1 MWYSLSVLR
10 MPGNEQ
16 ERFSQSP
23 LFQPEDGRVEEM
35 LLERVVVE
43 TQPVFTQRQSGSVWE
58 CQVHAPSDIFH
69 QERNETYQV
78 QARSFA
84 KEARRKQLR
93 PGDIVTL
100 RGIPSTQEIET
111 TTGEKRLVRHLSVTM
126 IEVISR
132 AKRVSL
138 TVYEYKRGR

>member
-1 MWYSLSVLR
+1 

-16 ERFSQSP
+16 EFFLQSP
-23 LFQPEDGRVEEM
+23 LFASQEQPVEEIV
-35 LLERVVVE
+35 LERVVVE
-43 TQPVFTQRQSGSVWE
+43 TQPVWTKRKTGAVWQ
-58 CQVHAPSDIFH
+58 CQVHAPPDLFH
-69 QERNETYQV
+69 QERDETYQV

-84 KEARRKQLR
+84 NEARKKQLR

-100 RGIPSTQEIET
+100 RGIPTTQEIET
-111 TTGEKRLVRHLSVTM
+111 TTGQKRKVYHLLVTM

-138 TVYEYKRGR
+138 TVYERKRGW